1 MDLGQAICTARAPKC
16 LLCPLAQDCDGRVTG
31 APETF
36 PVKPPKPARPQRYGT
51 IFWLGRGREVLL
63 VRRAPKGLLGGMRA
77 LPTGPGEAAPPGLA
91 AAPADADWELRN
103 ATISHVFTHF
113 RLTCALAVA
122 RDGAHET
129 AGEWWPIDRLDEA
142 GLPTLFLKAA
152 RAVRREG

>member
-1 MDLGQAICTARAPKC
+1 
-16 LLCPLAQDCDGRVTG
+16 
-31 APETF
+31 
-36 PVKPPKPARPQRYGT
+36 
-51 IFWLGRGREVLL
+51 
-63 VRRAPKGLLGGMRA
+63 MRA
-77 LPTGPGEAAPPGLA
+77 LPTGPWEAAPPGLA

-142 GLPTLFLKAA
+142 GLPTLRSEEHTSELQSLIRISYAVFCLKKKN
-152 RAVRREG
+152 RQSKHRS